1 MAGLFDSFDIVVK
14 DEGSFKSVFFQS
26 KKAKDWA
33 KKNDLRNDSAVPK
46 KNWKVD
52 LKNSHSKQLV
62 KVLEKDGLT
71 VMEF

>member
-1 MAGLFDSFDIVVK
+1 MADSFASFDIVVK
-14 DEGSFKSVFFQS
+14 DEGNFKSVFFQS

-33 KKNDLRNDSAVPK
+33 EKNDLRNDSAVPN

-62 KVLEKDGLT
+62 KVLEKDGFT
-71 VMEF
+71 VMNF